1 MFKRHRKA
9 LESNRIADL
18 QATNERLERTAMGLR
33 RELDLAL
40 CPISGI
46 RQRAYQEGLTEGIR
60 RGRTQVEQAQRQTYG
75 TDPLRQ
81 HEHDFAELEHRVL
94 ANMLMRGDTYF
105 GDGFVRRRWRSS
117 YPQLQNLPRRQ
128 PPKLIALTIEYAG
141 KPYSWKVGE
150 GYVVGLQ
157 VRPAYKDTSKLQV
170 IVHYKDGSYS
180 TRTYDKKLFTQPT
193 SYFWKEQA

>member
-9 LESNRIADL
+9 LESNAIADL

-46 RQRAYQEGLTEGIR
+46 RQRAYQAGLTEGIH
-60 RGRTQVEQAQRQTYG
+60 RGKVQAQQARQAER
-75 TDPLRQ
+75 PHQ
-81 HEHDFAELEHRVL
+81 HNYAELEARVL
-94 ANMLMRGDTYF
+94 ADLLRSGDSGFYRGMSF
-105 GDGFVRRRWRSS
+105 GHWRARNPS
-117 YPQLQNLPRRQ
+117 LQNLPRRQ
-128 PPKLIALTIEYAG
+128 PPKLIALTIEYRG

-150 GYVVGLQ
+150 HYVEGLQ
-157 VRPAYKDTSKLQV
+157 VRPAYKDNSKLKV
-170 IVHYKDGSYS
+170 IVHYKDGSFS
-180 TRTYDKKLFTQPT
+180 TRTYDKNLFTQPT